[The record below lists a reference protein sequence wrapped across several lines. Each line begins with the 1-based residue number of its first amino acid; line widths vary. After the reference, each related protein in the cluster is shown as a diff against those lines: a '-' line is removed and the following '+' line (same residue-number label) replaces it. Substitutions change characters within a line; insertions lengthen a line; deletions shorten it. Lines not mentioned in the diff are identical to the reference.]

1 MAAPSQGRD
10 MRGLLVVLVAVLIAG
25 ALPVR
30 AQNACSALL
39 GATVSATGTVSDF
52 TYKKEN
58 DESQFFIRDSNL
70 PCHADIWVFV
80 NGRILCRDGSQAAI
94 VGKFG
99 QGDIGANAPIFLVE
113 TDLDHVRCK

>member
-1 MAAPSQGRD
+1 
-10 MRGLLVVLVAVLIAG
+10 MRGLFIFLVVIILVG
-25 ALPVR
+25 AAAPAR

-39 GATVSATGTVSDF
+39 GTVVSATGTVSDF

-58 DESQFFIRDSNL
+58 DESQFFIRDTNL
-70 PCHADIWVFV
+70 PCHIDIWVFV

-99 QGDIGANAPIFLVE
+99 QGDIGASAPVFLIE
-113 TDLDHVRCK
+113 TDVDRVRCK